1 MMNPS
6 KFRKMPVTI
15 EAVQFL
21 PSVADEVAEWCNGRV
36 NEAAPNAL
44 PTMIIPT
51 LEGDMRAQSG
61 DWIIKGIK
69 GEFYPCA
76 EEIFYATYESTD
88 S

>member
-1 MMNPS
+1 MNPS

-21 PSVADEVAEWCNGRV
+21 PSVADEVASWCNGRV

-44 PTMIIPT
+44 PTLIIPT

-76 EEIFYATYESTD
+76 EEIFYATYESAEA
-88 S
+88 